1 MAELIYKNDYKE
13 FDYTGNIQSIE
24 LLPGKYK
31 LEVWGAE
38 GGGRRLSRNSASG
51 LGGLGG
57 YATGILTLRKK
68 TRLYIYV
75 GGHGLSSTSG
85 IASGG
90 WNGGGSGYASGS
102 GEPGNGGGGGTD
114 IRISSSLYSRIIVAG
129 GGGGGGEDTGD
140 SYGHGGGTTGT
151 ANYYPGTQN
160 SAGLNGG
167 FGYGG
172 NTGQGDGGGGG
183 GGWYGGGTVTNS
195 YGGDTQGGG
204 GGSGYTYTASTV
216 SYYPNPCELNESYY
230 LESTDMNSGKRQ
242 GDGFAKITLLQNIYL
257 NLHYGK
263 GIENINIS
271 PEIYDVGD
279 IVTLTPILKQGYLW
293 NKWTG
298 DIETEDLSLKVVI
311 EGEDKIISLYAN
323 SKPGQAKYTVKHY
336 IQNLDIS
343 SYTIKEIEEL
353 DGITDS
359 SVSPSTKT
367 YIGFTSP
374 DAKTIIIKNDSST
387 ILEYYYTRNKY
398 KAEVIS
404 NGTTNKDEYYYEEK
418 GNIVYDKKLNNKYVF
433 TGWRSSYKTKIINNG
448 FNVCEFYM
456 PASDVKF
463 YVTYIL
469 NRLNSNIYKNI
480 FPEVVTDMEYINKI
494 IDNTPTSTASIRQDN
509 HNLQIGDVVYLDD
522 DKLYKKALAENTN
535 KSNVAGVVS
544 KVNSSN
550 VFTLMNTGK
559 IDYQHLDYTDTSILY
574 LSDKIPGKLVHYSNI
589 SNTIYVP
596 VAIYADNKI
605 IVNIQQGSVGDTLA
619 PYEQEITNFETYDI
633 QDLDDI
639 INQTIGG
646 VLNA

>member
-1 MAELIYKNDYKE
+1 MAELIHKNNYKE
-13 FDYTGNIQSIE
+13 FNYTGNVQSIE

-31 LEVWGAE
+31 LEVYGAE
-38 GGGRRLSRNSASG
+38 GGGRRLSGNSSSG
-51 LGGLGG
+51 LGGYGG
-57 YATGILTLRKK
+57 YSTGILTLK
-68 TRLYIYV
+68 TKTTLLIYV
-75 GGHGLSSTSG
+75 GGYGQSSNSG
-85 IASGG
+85 IAYGG

-114 IRISSSLYSRIIVAG
+114 IRLSSSLYSRIIVAG

-151 ANYYPGTQN
+151 SNYYPGTQT
-160 SAGLNGG
+160 SAGTGGG

-172 NTGQGDGGGGG
+172 STGSGDGGGGG
-183 GGWYGGGTVTNS
+183 GGWYGGGTISAS

-204 GGSGYTYTASTV
+204 GGSGYVYTASTA
-216 SYYPNPCELNESYY
+216 SYYPNCQLDTTYY
-230 LESTDMNSGKRQ
+230 LDSTSMSIGVRTGN
-242 GDGFAKITLLQNIYL
+242 GFAKITLLESILISCNHD
-257 NLHYGK
+257 N
-263 GIENINIS
+263 GIEDIIIN
-271 PEIYDVGD
+271 PEKYEVGD
-279 IVTLTPILKQGYLW
+279 TIALTPILKQGYLW

-298 DIETEDLSLKVVI
+298 DIESINEVLTITIED
-311 EGEDKIISLYAN
+311 DKTLISVYAN
-323 SKPGQAKYTVKHY
+323 SKPGPTKYTIKHY
-336 IQNLDIS
+336 TQNLDITT
-343 SYTIKEIEEL
+343 YTLQDTEIL
-353 DGITDS
+353 DGITNDI
-359 SVSPSTKT
+359 VYPDIKT
-367 YIGFTSP
+367 YKGFTSP
-374 DAKTIIIKNDSST
+374 DIQSITLKNDGTT
-387 ILEYYYTRNKY
+387 ILNYYYTRNKY
-398 KAEVIS
+398 KASVIS
-404 NGTTNKDEYYYEEK
+404 DGHTNKSEYYFEEQ
-418 GNIVYDKKLNNKYVF
+418 GEIIYDNTLDNIYVF
-433 TGWRSSYKTKIINNG
+433 TGWRTNHKINIINNG
-448 FNVCEFYM
+448 LKTCKFYM
-456 PASDVKF
+456 PANDIEF

-494 IDNTPTSTASIRQDN
+494 IDNIPTSTASIHQDN

-535 KSNVAGVVS
+535 KSNVVGVVS

-589 SNTIYVP
+589 SNTVYVP

-619 PYEQEITNFETYDI
+619 PYEQEISNFETYDI

>member
-1 MAELIYKNDYKE
+1 MAELFYKDEYKE
-13 FDYTGNIQSIE
+13 FNYTGNIQQID

-38 GGGRRLSRNSASG
+38 GGGSRLSRNSASG

-195 YGGDTQGGG
+195 YSGDTQGGG
-204 GGSGYTYTASTV
+204 GGSGYTYTASTA

-230 LESTDMNSGKRQ
+230 LESTDMSSGKRQ
-242 GDGFAKITLLQNIYL
+242 GNGFAKITLLQNIYL
-257 NLHYGK
+257 NLRYGK
-263 GIENINIS
+263 GIEDINIS

-359 SVSPSTKT
+359 SVSPSTKI

-418 GNIVYDKKLNNKYVF
+418 GNIVYDKKLNNKYVLD
-433 TGWRSSYKTKIINNG
+433 RKS
-448 FNVCEFYM
+448 
-456 PASDVKF
+456 
-463 YVTYIL
+463 
-469 NRLNSNIYKNI
+469 
-480 FPEVVTDMEYINKI
+480 VV
-494 IDNTPTSTASIRQDN
+494 
-509 HNLQIGDVVYLDD
+509 
-522 DKLYKKALAENTN
+522 
-535 KSNVAGVVS
+535 
-544 KVNSSN
+544 
-550 VFTLMNTGK
+550 
-559 IDYQHLDYTDTSILY
+559 
-574 LSDKIPGKLVHYSNI
+574 
-589 SNTIYVP
+589 
-596 VAIYADNKI
+596 
-605 IVNIQQGSVGDTLA
+605 
-619 PYEQEITNFETYDI
+619 
-633 QDLDDI
+633 
-639 INQTIGG
+639 
-646 VLNA
+646 

>member
-31 LEVWGAE
+31 LEVWGAQ
-38 GGGRRLSRNSASG
+38 GGPSSWNTSSFP
-51 LGGLGG
+51 GGYGG
-57 YATGILTLRKK
+57 YAKGTYTITQKTTIYIGI
-68 TRLYIYV
+68 
-75 GGHGLSSTSG
+75 GGRGYNN
-85 IASGG
+85 SGG
-90 WNGGGSGYASGS
+90 YNGGGSGGHS
-102 GEPGNGGGGGTD
+102 NGGGATHIATANGTLASLASNK
-114 IRISSSLYSRIIVAG
+114 SSVIIVAG
-129 GGGGGGEDTGD
+129 GGGGCEYQSAGSGG
-140 SYGHGGGTTGT
+140 GHGGGANQSGT
-151 ANYYPGTQN
+151 AGVGDYSDSGNGAGGTI
-160 SAGLNGG
+160 SGG
-167 FGYGG
+167 YSF
-172 NTGQGDGGGGG
+172 GQGGPGNGYHSGSGGGGY
-183 GGWYGGGTVTNS
+183 YGG
-195 YGGDTQGGG
+195 YAGDYNNHAGG
-204 GGSGYTYTASTV
+204 GGSGFADTTKLTNISGSTGIH
-216 SYYPNPCELNESYY
+216 E
-230 LESTDMNSGKRQ
+230 GH
-242 GDGFAKITLLQNIYL
+242 GHAKITLLL
-257 NLHYGK
+257 NLFNICYEHDN
-263 GIENINIS
+263 GIEDIIINSEKYEVEDTI
-271 PEIYDVGD
+271 
-279 IVTLTPILKQGYLW
+279 TLTPILKQGYLW
-293 NKWTG
+293 DKWTG
-298 DIETEDLSLKVVI
+298 DIESINEVLTITIED
-311 EGEDKIISLYAN
+311 DKTLISVYAN
-323 SKPGQAKYTVKHY
+323 SKPGPTKYTIKHY
-336 IQNLDIS
+336 TQNLDITT
-343 SYTIKEIEEL
+343 YTLQDTEIL
-353 DGITDS
+353 DGITNDI
-359 SVSPSTKT
+359 VYPDIKT
-367 YIGFTSP
+367 YKGFTSP
-374 DAKTIIIKNDSST
+374 DIQSITLKNDGTT
-387 ILEYYYTRNKY
+387 ILNYYYTRNKY

-494 IDNTPTSTASIRQDN
+494 IDNIPTSTASIHQDN

-535 KSNVAGVVS
+535 KSNVVGVVS

-589 SNTIYVP
+589 SNTVYVP

-619 PYEQEITNFETYDI
+619 PYEQEISNFETYDI